1 MTDAPPPSIPPRSRP
16 AAPANGE
23 VRTVRRVPGQA
34 PSADDT
40 VRVETGTAREP
51 GAATAPSSS
60 GPTQSPRPA
69 DGARPASVPP
79 VVRAPRP
86 VTRPL
91 TGDTARPAS
100 GPAAR
105 TAAPVTGG
113 SSPDPSFTE
122 SADAGGRPSPT
133 TTAPVA
139 VDGEA
144 ERTRAAGIPAPMA
157 GSARPSPIG
166 GPVPFDG
173 ADDEDADAPSPLM
186 EAVDRSTVWLKK
198 TAGAAGAG
206 LTAAYA
212 SLTRP
217 RPQEAPMTA
226 NPTAPATSA
235 RPSPVPPPQPAA
247 GRAPAPGAPRRVRLA
262 ISRLDPWSVM
272 KLSLLLAFALG
283 IILVVA
289 TAVVWLTLDGLH
301 VFASINDL
309 VKQIVGPESAVNVTD
324 VISFRKVISGA
335 TLVAVI
341 DVFLLTAMATIG
353 AFLYNIVAALVGG
366 VHVTMTDE

>member
-16 AAPANGE
+16 TAAAKGDI
-23 VRTVRRVPGQA
+23 RTVRRVPGQA

-40 VRVETGTAREP
+40 VQVDTGWAP
-51 GAATAPSSS
+51 GSASAPSSS
-60 GPTQSPRPA
+60 TGAARPAGPA
-69 DGARPASVPP
+69 DGAPPASVPP
-79 VVRAPRP
+79 LRAPRP

-100 GPAAR
+100 GQAA
-105 TAAPVTGG
+105 
-113 SSPDPSFTE
+113 
-122 SADAGGRPSPT
+122 
-133 TTAPVA
+133 
-139 VDGEA
+139 
-144 ERTRAAGIPAPMA
+144 RAAGPSEPVALAPEMSATASSEAVGRPFPTTVPPAAAFGDAPWMQGTAAPAPMA

-166 GPVPFDG
+166 GPVG
-173 ADDEDADAPSPLM
+173 ADAPDGEDDTPSPLM

-206 LTAAYA
+206 LTAAYS

-235 RPSPVPPPQPAA
+235 RTSPVPPPQPMA

-272 KLSLLLAFALG
+272 KLALLLSFALG
-283 IILVVA
+283 IIFVVA

-301 VFASINDL
+301 VFASVNDL

-335 TLVAVI
+335 TLIAVI